1 MSCFGK
7 RNKNGKRQSEYQAV
21 FFVVINSDLSHTLK
35 YGDEAMRL
43 ELLFPIHLREAM
55 KNIEELP
62 DLEEIRVRIG
72 QPLFVCTGK
81 KEIVL
86 VQNSGQTASWML
98 RDSRELNIYEDAY
111 RITEQDVL
119 EMQNYISNYSL
130 YAWQEELRNGFVTIQ
145 GGHRIGLAGGT
156 TNHDGHISGISYLT
170 FFNIRVAHEKIGC
183 ADGIVRFLREYP
195 QNTYSASDSSE
206 ETVIHNTLIISLP
219 GAGKTTLL
227 RDCIRNLSYGG
238 IKVGLVDERSEIAAS
253 YHGIPQNDVGPRT
266 DVLDGCN
273 KPEGIQM
280 LLRTMSPEVIAV
292 DELGTDEDFK
302 AVEQAAYSG
311 CKVIGTVHAGSIKEL
326 QEKAILKKWCE
337 KELFERF
344 IFIKKGENGV
354 REFKVYN
361 NRWELLC

>member
-1 MSCFGK
+1 
-7 RNKNGKRQSEYQAV
+7 
-21 FFVVINSDLSHTLK
+21 
-35 YGDEAMRL
+35 MRL
-43 ELLFPIHLREAM
+43 ELLFPIHLRETM
-55 KNIEELP
+55 KNVVELP

-81 KEIVL
+81 MELILVKNGGQIERRVL
-86 VQNSGQTASWML
+86 VDGRAT
-98 RDSRELNIYEDAY
+98 NIYEDAY
-111 RITEQDVL
+111 RITEQDLL

-130 YAWQEELRNGFVTIQ
+130 YAWQEELRNGFLTIQ

-156 TNHDGHISGISYLT
+156 TNQNGRISGISYLT
-170 FFNIRVAHEKIGC
+170 FFNIRVAHEKVGC
-183 ADGIVRFLREYP
+183 AEKMLPYIQGDKTDRQQRI
-195 QNTYSASDSSE
+195 N
-206 ETVIHNTLIISLP
+206 NTLIISPP

-227 RDCIRNLSYGG
+227 RDCIRSFSYGIGTGHG
-238 IKVGLVDERSEIAAS
+238 IKIGLVDERSEIAAS

-292 DELGTDEDFK
+292 DELGTEEDFK

-311 CKVIGTVHAGSIKEL
+311 CKVIGTVHAGTMKEL
-326 QEKAILKKWCE
+326 LEKPNLKKWCE
-337 KELFERF
+337 KDLFERF
-344 IFIKKGENGV
+344 VFIEKGENGV
-354 REFKVYN
+354 RELKVYN

>member
-1 MSCFGK
+1 
-7 RNKNGKRQSEYQAV
+7 
-21 FFVVINSDLSHTLK
+21 
-35 YGDEAMRL
+35 MRL
-43 ELLFPIHLREAM
+43 ELLFPIHLREVM
-55 KNIEELP
+55 KHVEKLR

-72 QPLFVCTGK
+72 QPLFIYTGQ
-81 KEIVL
+81 KELML
-86 VQNSGQTASWML
+86 VQKTTKENSGEYGTLSAL
-98 RDSRELNIYEDAY
+98 RDSREREVYEKAY
-111 RITEQDVL
+111 RITEQDIL

-156 TNHDGHISGISYLT
+156 TNHEGHMNGISYLT
-170 FFNIRVAHEKIGC
+170 FFNIRVAHERVGC
-183 ADGIVRFLREYP
+183 SDGILRFLSEDP
-195 QNTYSASDSSE
+195 QNTYSTSDRSAK
-206 ETVIHNTLIISLP
+206 TIIHNTLIISPP

-227 RDCIRNLSYGG
+227 RDCIRSISYGG
-238 IKVGLVDERSEIAAS
+238 IKIGLVDERSEIAAS
-253 YHGIPQNDVGPRT
+253 YHGIPQNDIGPRT

-280 LLRTMSPEVIAV
+280 LLRTMSPQVIAV
-292 DELGTDEDFK
+292 DELGTEVDFL

-326 QEKAILKKWCE
+326 QEKPILKKWCD

-344 IFIKKGENGV
+344 VFIEKGEDGI
-354 REFKVYN
+354 RKLKVYN

>member
-1 MSCFGK
+1 
-7 RNKNGKRQSEYQAV
+7 
-21 FFVVINSDLSHTLK
+21 
-35 YGDEAMRL
+35 MRL
-43 ELLFPIHLREAM
+43 ELLFPIHLRNAM
-55 KNIEELP
+55 KNVEKLP

-72 QPLFVCTGK
+72 QPLFVYTGQ
-81 KEIVL
+81 KELAL
-86 VQNSGQTASWML
+86 VQNGGQMINDML
-98 RDSRELNIYEDAY
+98 RDSRGMDIYEKAY
-111 RITEQDVL
+111 RITEQDLL

-170 FFNIRVAHEKIGC
+170 FFNIRVAHERVGC
-183 ADGIVRFLREYP
+183 SDGVLQYIRE
-195 QNTYSASDSSE
+195 QSRDVQKGSSTE
-206 ETVIHNTLIISLP
+206 DVIHNTLIISPP

-227 RDCIRNLSYGG
+227 RDCIRSFSYGIRSG
-238 IKVGLVDERSEIAAS
+238 CGVKIGLVDERSEIAAS

-292 DELGTDEDFK
+292 DELGTEEDFH
-302 AVEQAAYSG
+302 AVEQATYSG
-311 CKVIGTVHAGSIKEL
+311 CKVIGTIHAGNIKEL
-326 QEKAILKKWCE
+326 QEKPILKKWCE

-344 IFIKKGENGV
+344 IFIEKGENGV

>member
-1 MSCFGK
+1 
-7 RNKNGKRQSEYQAV
+7 
-21 FFVVINSDLSHTLK
+21 
-35 YGDEAMRL
+35 MRL

-55 KNIEELP
+55 KNIEKLP
-62 DLEEIRVRIG
+62 DLEEIRIRIG
-72 QPLFVCTGK
+72 QPLFVCTGQ
-81 KEIVL
+81 KELIL
-86 VQNSGQTASWML
+86 VQNDEQTISRALW
-98 RDSRELNIYEDAY
+98 DSREQTVYEKAY
-111 RITEQDVL
+111 RITEQDVM
-119 EMQNYISNYSL
+119 EIQNYISNYSL
-130 YAWQEELRNGFVTIQ
+130 YAWQEELRNGFVTVQ
-145 GGHRIGLAGGT
+145 GGHRIGLAGGAT
-156 TNHDGHISGISYLT
+156 SQNGHISGISYLT

-183 ADGIVRFLREYP
+183 ADKILHYL
-195 QNTYSASDSSE
+195 YD
-206 ETVIHNTLIISLP
+206 HNTLIISPP

-227 RDCIRNLSYGG
+227 RDCIRSLSYGAFKSDKAVEGKESLRG

-280 LLRTMSPEVIAV
+280 LLRTMSPQIIAV
-292 DELGTDEDFK
+292 DELGTEEDFK

-326 QEKAILKKWCE
+326 QEKPTLKKWCE

-344 IFIKKGENGV
+344 IFIEKGVGGM
-354 REFKVYN
+354 RELKVYN

>member
-1 MSCFGK
+1 
-7 RNKNGKRQSEYQAV
+7 
-21 FFVVINSDLSHTLK
+21 
-35 YGDEAMRL
+35 MRL
-43 ELLFPIHLREAM
+43 ELLFPMHLREAM
-55 KNIEELP
+55 RHVEKLP

-72 QPLFVCTGK
+72 QPLFVYTGQ
-81 KEIVL
+81 KEMVL
-86 VQNSGQTASWML
+86 VQNAERGMKQYGNVFVESHDQ
-98 RDSRELNIYEDAY
+98 NVYEKAY
-111 RITEQDVL
+111 RITEQDLL

-130 YAWQEELRNGFVTIQ
+130 YAWQEELRNGFLTIQ

-156 TNHDGHISGISYLT
+156 TNRDGHISGISYLT
-170 FFNIRVAHEKIGC
+170 FFNIRVAHEKVGC
-183 ADGIVRFLREYP
+183 AETILPYIRCAGNGMVLGIY
-195 QNTYSASDSSE
+195 
-206 ETVIHNTLIISLP
+206 NTLIISPP

-227 RDCIRNLSYGG
+227 RDFIRSLSCGENSPEKAADWERNKQQRG

-253 YHGIPQNDVGPRT
+253 YHGIPQNDIGPRT

-292 DELGTDEDFK
+292 DELGTEEDFK

-311 CKVIGTVHAGSIKEL
+311 CKVIGTVHAGSVKEL
-326 QEKAILKKWCE
+326 QEKPILKKWCE

-344 IFIKKGENGV
+344 VFIEKGENGV

>member
-1 MSCFGK
+1 MK
-7 RNKNGKRQSEYQAV
+7 
-21 FFVVINSDLSHTLK
+21 
-35 YGDEAMRL
+35 L

-55 KNIEELP
+55 KYVEKMS

-72 QPLFVCTGK
+72 QPVFIYIGQNEL
-81 KEIVL
+81 VL
-86 VQNSGQTASWML
+86 VQNGGRAL
-98 RDSRELNIYEDAY
+98 NDVFRDSREQNVYDKAY
-111 RITEQDVL
+111 HITEQDLL

-130 YAWQEELRNGFVTIQ
+130 YAWQEELRNGFLTIQ

-156 TNHDGHISGISYLT
+156 TNQDGHISGISYLT
-170 FFNIRVAHEKIGC
+170 FFNIRVAHERIGC
-183 ADGIVRFLREYP
+183 AEKILPYIRCGEKSIVW
-195 QNTYSASDSSE
+195 S
-206 ETVIHNTLIISLP
+206 ICNTLIISPP

-227 RDCIRNLSYGG
+227 RDCIRSLSYGIGTGRG
-238 IKVGLVDERSEIAAS
+238 IKIGLVDERSEIAAS
-253 YHGIPQNDVGPRT
+253 YHGIPQNDIGPRT

-280 LLRTMSPEVIAV
+280 LLRTMSPEIIAV
-292 DELGTDEDFK
+292 DELGTDDDFK

-326 QEKAILKKWCE
+326 QEKPILKKWCE

-344 IFIKKGENGV
+344 VFIEKGENGV
-354 REFKVYN
+354 RKFKVYN